1 MPRDLTARKVTTVQR
16 RRYNAI
22 TRRAHRLLLPV
33 VLGLLAG
40 CRSGEDG
47 ALPPLRVATAAV
59 EREPFADRI
68 EAMATLD
75 AEQVVQLASQVSGRV
90 TQLRVRQGQL
100 VRSGDVILVLD
111 QAQLQAELA
120 SLRAQMRTD
129 QINYERYDK
138 LVREGAASAIQRD
151 QFRQTALAS
160 RQALAAREADLAYRI
175 VRAPQA
181 GLIGELNFKLGDVLQ
196 AGVPFTQ
203 LVSNHALNAEIEL
216 PANRSAEVRV
226 GMPVILHPSGPDAA
240 ALNTRIT
247 ALEPAVNPATQLL
260 MAQAPV
266 GQASTRW
273 RSGMRLRAEVVLSTR
288 QQLSVPATAVTR
300 LAGQSFVFVVG
311 TRADLDRNPGRVDRT
326 RLSRLPAQSRFALQV
341 PVQLGPLQNNRYPV
355 RSGLSTGQQVI
366 TSGLLMLRHGMP
378 VQLS

>member
-1 MPRDLTARKVTTVQR
+1 MITVQR
-16 RRYNAI
+16 PRYNAI
-22 TRRAHRLLLPV
+22 TRRAHRLLLPLLLV
-33 VLGLLAG
+33 VLAG
-40 CRSGEDG
+40 CRSGDE
-47 ALPPLRVATAAV
+47 AARPPLRVATAAV
-59 EREPFADRI
+59 ELEPFADRI
-68 EAMATLD
+68 EAIATLD
-75 AEQVVQLASQVSGRV
+75 AEQIVQLASQVTGRV
-90 TQLRVRQGQL
+90 TQLKVRQGQL
-100 VRSGDVILVLD
+100 VRPGDVVLVLD

-129 QINYERYDK
+129 QINYERYEK

-160 RQALAAREADLAYRI
+160 RQALAARQADLAYRI

-181 GLIGELNFKLGDVLQ
+181 GLIGELNLKPGDVVQ

-203 LVSNHALNAEIEL
+203 LVSNQALNAEIEL
-216 PANRSAEVRV
+216 PANRAASVRV
-226 GMPVILHPSGPDAA
+226 GLPVILHPSGPDVA

-266 GQASTRW
+266 GQASSRW

-288 QQLSVPATAVTR
+288 QQLSVPASAVTR

-311 TRADLDRNPGRVDRT
+311 TRAELVRNPGRVDRK
-326 RLSRLPAQSRFALQV
+326 RLNRLPAQSRFALQV
-341 PVQLGPLQNNRYPV
+341 PVQLGPLENNRYPV
-355 RSGLSTGQQVI
+355 LSGLSPGQQVI

-378 VQLS
+378 VQAS